1 MISKD
6 DYILRSFS
14 KIKHKSWELYVITR
28 IVHLL
33 DDPEIEFICQQLIKT
48 SGGRRYF
55 ADLCFPSL
63 KMYIEIDELHHA
75 NQQNQIDD
83 KFRKTEIIDVTN
95 YEEYRL
101 PIFNSQNKLR
111 NLKEINDEILNIVEL
126 LKSKKTES
134 KKTSEFIPWD
144 YENKF
149 SPEPHIANGYIDVK
163 DNVSFRTHRDA
174 MKCFGYTG
182 GHYQRASWKIKNSES
197 RLWFP
202 KLYTNNMWEN
212 SLSEDSQIITMK
224 LDDGSNLKDWYKQ
237 NRSLKNSP
245 YAGRQ
250 LHEYI
255 CFAHYSNHLG
265 QTVYKFLGEFKVSVT
280 ESNDFSIIF
289 KRTKTRINFADI

>member
-63 KMYIEIDELHHA
+63 KIYIEIDELHHA

-111 NLKEINDEILNIVEL
+111 DLKEINDEILSIVEL
-126 LKSKKTES
+126 LKSKKTEC

-149 SPEPHIANGYIDVK
+149 SPEPYIAKGYIDVK
-163 DNVSFRTHRDA
+163 DNVSFLTHRDA

-182 GHYQRASWKIKNSES
+182 GHFQRVSWKVKNSES

-202 KLYTNNMWEN
+202 KLYKNNMWDN

-224 LDDGSNLKDWYKQ
+224 LDDGSSLDDWYEKI
-237 NRSLKNSP
+237 NRRPSKSFWNLSD
-245 YAGRQ
+245 
-250 LHEYI
+250 I
-255 CFAHYSNHLG
+255 VFAHYSNHLG

-280 ESNDFSIIF
+280 ESDNFSVIY
-289 KRTKTRINFADI
+289 KRTKTRINFAAI

>member
-28 IVHLL
+28 IIHLL
-33 DDPEIEFICQQLIKT
+33 DDPDLEFICQQLIKT
-48 SGGRRYF
+48 SEGRRYF

-63 KMYIEIDELHHA
+63 KIYIEIDELHHV
-75 NQQNQIDD
+75 NQQNQIED

-95 YEEYRL
+95 YKEYRI

-111 NLKEINDEILNIVEL
+111 ELKEINDEILSIVEL
-126 LKSKKTES
+126 LKSKKNELE
-134 KKTSEFIPWD
+134 KTHEFIPWN

-149 SPEPHIANGYIDVK
+149 SPEPHISNGYIDIN
-163 DNVSFRTHRDA
+163 DNVSFLTHRDA

-182 GHYQRASWKIKNSES
+182 GHFQRATWKVKNTDS

-202 KLYTNNMWEN
+202 KLYKNNMWDN
-212 SLSEDSQIITMK
+212 SLSENSKIITMK
-224 LDDGSNLKDWYKQ
+224 LDDGSNLKDWYLQK
-237 NRSLKNSP
+237 RSLEDTP
-245 YAGRQ
+245 YGSRQ
-250 LHEYI
+250 FDAYI

-265 QTVYKFLGEFKVSVT
+265 QTVYKFLGEFKISIT
-280 ESNDFSIIF
+280 ESDDFSVIF
-289 KRTKTRINFADI
+289 KRTKTRINLLS